1 LWNTYLGYTVELVR
15 DTRWGYRIDEK
26 DGGARQMTAGMRLA
40 LYGLGLAVA
49 FGGAYWLAD
58 AIVPESVVTA
68 WVEGSDTHADDHES
82 GR

>member
-1 LWNTYLGYTVELVR
+1 
-15 DTRWGYRIDEK
+15 
-26 DGGARQMTAGMRLA
+26 MTAGMRLA

-82 GR
+82 GRRHP